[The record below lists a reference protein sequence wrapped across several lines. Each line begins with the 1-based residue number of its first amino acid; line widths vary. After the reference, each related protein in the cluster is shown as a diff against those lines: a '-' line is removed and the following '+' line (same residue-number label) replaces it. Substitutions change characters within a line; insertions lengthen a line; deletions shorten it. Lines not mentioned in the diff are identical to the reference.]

1 MRQGLRS
8 PGLQANVGTEMTPKP
23 LKALQTLGFVLLVV
37 GVIAR
42 AGAGEYWGT
51 GLAMLGLA
59 LFFLGRFLAWWK
71 NG

>member
-1 MRQGLRS
+1 
-8 PGLQANVGTEMTPKP
+8 MTPKP
-23 LKALQTLGFVLLVV
+23 LKALQTVGFVLLVI